1 VHRLAAMTAV
11 LAVLSATPAAARLT
25 AITAVL
31 AVLPAPPAVA
41 AGDPILPLDQVRAGM
56 TCTGYS
62 VVKGTAISP
71 FAVTIEDV
79 VRTSPATTPRILI
92 RASGPAVDATGLGQG
107 FSGSPIYCPGEDGVA
122 RVVGAVSEGIGDYGN
137 RVVLAMPIE
146 AILGQPV
153 DPPPAT
159 RSAPRLLRRARPLAG
174 PLSVTGLSPDV
185 AGALRAAAR
194 RAGRAVLVAPAAPRA
209 AFPHVPLVPGAS
221 MAVGLAGGDVAAGA
235 VGTVSY
241 VDGDRVWGFAH
252 PLDAAGRRSLLLQ
265 DAYVYTVV
273 NGPLGTQEAGTY
285 KLAAPGH
292 DVGAVTADGL
302 SAVAGRLGVLPDRF
316 PLRIFARDLD
326 RGGLEHVEALV
337 ADESGVGLPA
347 GGSPL
352 SLVGPLALAQ
362 AVSSALGATPVK
374 TSGSMCARFQ
384 LREQRRPLR
393 FCNTYV
399 GGGGGGELAGLPLI
413 TDLSEA
419 IDLVDAYDATLL
431 HVTKVELNV
440 KLQRGLRQAFLVSGT
455 GPSVVRRGRTARV
468 RLRLRRSRGQVF
480 SRTVRVRVPRG
491 MPPGVR
497 ELTLTGT
504 PSDGAG
510 AATAEEGLVEI
521 LLGPALEPPPEE
533 GTGPTTLRELTRAVA
548 KIARY
553 DGVTASFRPPGAGE
567 RSDAESDPTAD
578 GEQDLPPGPEGV
590 ALRER
595 RVYRDP
601 GLRISGSVTIP
612 VVVR

>member
-1 VHRLAAMTAV
+1 MLSGRPPDPIRSRPVHRLAAITAA
-11 LAVLSATPAAARLT
+11 LALLPAAT
-25 AITAVL
+25 ATA
-31 AVLPAPPAVA
+31 AA

-56 TCTGYS
+56 ACTGYS
-62 VVKGTAISP
+62 VVKGTTISS
-71 FAVTIEDV
+71 FTATIEDV
-79 VRTSPATTPRILI
+79 VRASPPTTTPRILV
-92 RASGPAVDATGLGQG
+92 RASGPAIDATGLGQG
-107 FSGSPIYCPGEDGVA
+107 FSGSPIYCTGPDGVA

-137 RVVLAMPIE
+137 RMVLAMPIE

-153 DPPPAT
+153 DPPSAT

-174 PLSVTGLSPDV
+174 PLSVSGLSADV
-185 AGALRAAAR
+185 AGAVRAAAR
-194 RAGRAVLVAPAAPRA
+194 RAGRTVLVAPAAPFD
-209 AFPHVPLVPGAS
+209 AFPHVPFVPGAS

-235 VGTVSY
+235 IGTVSY

-285 KLAAPGH
+285 KLAVPGH
-292 DVGAVTADGL
+292 DVGTVTADGL
-302 SAVAGRLGVLPDRF
+302 SAVAGRLGMLPDRF

-326 RGGLEHVEALV
+326 RGGLEQVDAMV
-337 ADESGVGLPA
+337 ADESAVGLPA

-352 SLVGPLALAQ
+352 SFVGPLALAQ
-362 AVSSALGATPVK
+362 AVSSTLGATPVK
-374 TSGSMCARFQ
+374 ISGSMCARFE

-399 GGGGGGELAGLPLI
+399 GGGGGAELAGLPLI

-419 IDLVDAYDATLL
+419 ISLVDAYDATLL

-440 KLQRGLRQAFLVSGT
+440 GLQRGLRQAFLVSAD
-455 GPSVVRRGRTARV
+455 GPSTVRRGRRARV
-468 RLRLRRSRGQVF
+468 RLRLRRSRGRAF
-480 SRTVRVRVPRG
+480 TRTIAVPVPRG
-491 MPPGVR
+491 MPRGVR

-504 PSDGAG
+504 PSDGSG
-510 AATAEEGLVEI
+510 GGTGEEGLVEI
-521 LLGPALEPPPEE
+521 LLGPVLEPPPEE
-533 GTGPTTLRELTRAVA
+533 GTGPTTLAQLTREVG
-548 KIARY
+548 KITRY
-553 DGVTASFRPPGAGE
+553 DGVTASFRRPGSGD
-567 RSDAESDPTAD
+567 RSEAESDPTVD
-578 GEQDLPPGPEGV
+578 GEQDLPPGPEGA

-601 GLRISGSVTIP
+601 ELRISGSVKVP
-612 VVVR
+612 VIVR